1 MGKIISV
8 ASGKGGTGKS
18 TVCVT
23 LGTALVKRGHKVL
36 LIDCDSGMRGLDI
49 MMGISK
55 SLVLILQMPCA
66 VTAQQNRLF
75 TRAVILTV

>member
-49 MMGISK
+49 MMGIST
-55 SLVLILQMPCA
+55 LFLILQMPCA